1 MKNLLSDKAIEIIG
15 GADGP
20 TTIYVSSG
28 AKVQFI
34 IFISI
39 FVILFCAGFV
49 LALTN
54 FIKNLKNKAKLKCMI
69 YGAISL
75 LFFMFG
81 AMVAANFISI
91 KMQQKQI
98 EKALNQYNY
107 LEKPEEITE

>member
-1 MKNLLSDKAIEIIG
+1 MENLLSAAAIGIIG

-28 AKVQFI
+28 AKVQLV

-39 FVILFCAGFV
+39 FVILICAGFV

-54 FIKNLKNKAKLKCMI
+54 FIKNLKKKAKLKCII

-75 LFFMFG
+75 LFFMFV
-81 AMVAANFISI
+81 AIAAANFISI
-91 KMQQKQI
+91 KIQQKQI
-98 EKALNQYNY
+98 EKALNQYDY
-107 LEKPEEITE
+107 LP